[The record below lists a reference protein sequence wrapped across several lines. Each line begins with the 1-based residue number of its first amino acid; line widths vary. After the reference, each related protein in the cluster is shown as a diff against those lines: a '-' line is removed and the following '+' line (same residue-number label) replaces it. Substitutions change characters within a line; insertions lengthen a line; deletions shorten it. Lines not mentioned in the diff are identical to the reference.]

1 MDDIHKYDTAMKKVV
16 EIQGDLVTP
25 QPARKIEDMD
35 MINCVA
41 YGDICKTSDNNN
53 DKQQHDQVLGV
64 YETIQ

>member
-1 MDDIHKYDTAMKKVV
+1 MDDIHKYDTAMKKG
-16 EIQGDLVTP
+16 EIQGDLVTS
-25 QPARKIEDMD
+25 QAARKTEDMD

-41 YGDICKTSDNNN
+41 YGEINKTSDYNN

>member
-25 QPARKIEDMD
+25 QPARKTEDMD

-41 YGDICKTSDNNN
+41 YGEINKTSDYNN

>member
-1 MDDIHKYDTAMKKVV
+1 MDDIHKYDTTMKKG
-16 EIQGDLVTP
+16 EIQGALVTP
-25 QPARKIEDMD
+25 QATRKTEVMD

-41 YGDICKTSDNNN
+41 YGEINKTSDYNN